1 MNNKKIYSIVLFL
14 IMTFVV
20 LNSFVLVGAGSKMSD
35 KSIVSILKNNI
46 FENSVATS
54 SNDSSDY
61 DNSSNNPQIDE
72 GFTLDESKR
81 IDNGRKSDGVGFD
94 DKDVDMSDGE
104 ENDELANIEKTFYP
118 QLASG
123 AVVMEMTSKRV
134 LCDENMNVK
143 CYPAST
149 TKVLTAF
156 VVLNTLPLDRV
167 VTVPKQAEGVEGSSI
182 YLHAGEKITV
192 NDLLLGL
199 MLRSGN
205 DAATALAIEAA
216 GSVDKF
222 ALLMNKTA
230 KSVGAVNSHFV
241 NPHGLHDDDHYT
253 TAYDLALITAA
264 AYENEDFVR
273 IVSTQKAKILVDDEP
288 RYIANK
294 NKLLTLY
301 EGANGVK
308 TGYTKKSG
316 RCLVGG
322 ACKNGMQ
329 LISVVL
335 NYGDMWNDTIRLL
348 NYGFDNF
355 EMVPLDNAL
364 LRGDS
369 AKTSIEINCPSG
381 VTEDWKNV
389 CYPLRKDGSEY
400 LVLKAA

>member
-1 MNNKKIYSIVLFL
+1 MNNKKIYSIVIFL

-20 LNSFVLVGAGSKMSD
+20 INSFVLVGAGNKIGD
-35 KSIVSILKNNI
+35 KSVVSILKNNL
-46 FENSVATS
+46 FENSIPTS
-54 SNDSSDY
+54 NSDAADD
-61 DNSSNNPQIDE
+61 DNTRDLDKD
-72 GFTLDESKR
+72 FTLDY
-81 IDNGRKSDGVGFD
+81 DAD
-94 DKDVDMSDGE
+94 E
-104 ENDELANIEKTFYP
+104 EDEPSEELADTESTFYP
-118 QLASG
+118 QAASG
-123 AVVMEMTSKRV
+123 AVAIEATSKRV
-134 LCDENMNVK
+134 LCEENMNAK

-149 TKVLTAF
+149 TKVLTAL
-156 VVLNTLPLDRV
+156 VILNTLPLDRV

-222 ALLMNKTA
+222 ALLMNETA

-241 NPHGLHDDDHYT
+241 NPHGLHDNDHYT

-264 AYENEDFVR
+264 AYENEEFVR
-273 IVSTQKAKILVDDEP
+273 IVSTKQAKILIDDEP
-288 RYIANK
+288 HYIANK

-322 ACKNGMQ
+322 AIRGGMQ
-329 LISVVL
+329 IITVVL

-364 LRGDS
+364 LKSDS
-369 AKTSIEINCPSG
+369 AKTLIEIGCPSG
-381 VTEDWKNV
+381 VTEDWKNI